1 MKFFTKSTLLMVGAG
16 FLMTPAFAANVSQN
30 SIYISGDAGWGL
42 LATPNDYL
50 FDKDTVTAGLI
61 INGQSFERG
70 SFAGGANIGYNRA
83 LSQNVLVGAEFGYD
97 YNGQSKYTIT
107 YNDGISAN
115 DVTTKFK
122 ITSQDLHLLATAT
135 YLLNNGINVFGKAGV
150 ARVDQKFD
158 VSGAHSNDSNDKAT
172 EYQPMIA
179 AGIGYQYKMA
189 NLFVQY
195 SHIFAKDAT
204 DNAND
209 LFDSKGNLEVVTVD
223 TVKAGIAFNISI

>member
-1 MKFFTKSTLLMVGAG
+1 MNYFTKSTLLIVGAG

-30 SIYISGDAGWGL
+30 SVYISGDAGFGL
-42 LATPNDYL
+42 LATPDDYL
-50 FDKDTVTAGLI
+50 FNKNTVTDGLI
-61 INGQSFERG
+61 ISGQSYERG

-97 YNGQSKYTIT
+97 YNGQSKYSIT

-115 DVTTKFK
+115 NVTTKFK
-122 ITSQDLHLLATAT
+122 VTSQDLHLLATAT

-150 ARVDQKFD
+150 ARVDQRFD
-158 VSGAHSNDSNDKAT
+158 VSGAHSDGGNDKAI
-172 EYQPMIA
+172 EYQPMVA

-204 DNAND
+204 DSVND
-209 LFDSKGNLEVVTVD
+209 LFDSKGNLEVVTVN
-223 TVKAGIAFNISI
+223 TVKAGVAFNISI